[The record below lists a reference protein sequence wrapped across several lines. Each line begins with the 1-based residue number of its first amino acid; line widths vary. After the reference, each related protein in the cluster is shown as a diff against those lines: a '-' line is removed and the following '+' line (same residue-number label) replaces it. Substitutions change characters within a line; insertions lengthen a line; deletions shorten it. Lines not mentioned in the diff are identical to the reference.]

1 MTRRF
6 TGWHMMGIMVAF
18 FGVIIAV
25 NFTMAYFATSTF
37 GGKVVDNSYVASQ
50 KYNDWLA
57 AAKAQEQLGWE
68 HEMTLDAERRLTVQV
83 SAAGATIAARAR
95 HPLGR
100 EAELDLAFAPA
111 GEGRFRSTD
120 ALPAGRWIV
129 HLTITRGADQAR
141 YIETVQ

>member
-6 TGWHMMGIMVAF
+6 TGWHMAGILVAF

-50 KYNDWLA
+50 KYNEWLA
-57 AAKAQEQLGWE
+57 AAKAQEQLGWT
-68 HEMTLDAERRLTVQV
+68 HETALDAERRLVVKV
-83 SAAGATIAARAR
+83 SAAGATIEAMAR

-100 EAELDLAFAPA
+100 EAELDLAFEPA
-111 GEGRFRSTD
+111 GDDGFRSTD

-141 YIETVQ
+141 FIETVQ